1 MNILDGVTS
10 TAAELNI
17 LDGVTATTAE
27 LNYVVGVTSSIQTQI
42 SGKISGITVQEEGSA
57 LSTSATTLN
66 FEGSAVTATGSGTT
80 KTITITGGDVVTDTT
95 PQLGG
100 NLDVNGKDIVS
111 ASNGDIE
118 LDPNGS
124 GNVII
129 KGNATRGSGQIKLN
143 CENNSHGIT
152 IKGPPHS
159 AAADYTLTLPNN
171 DGDADQVLKT
181 DGSGVLS
188 WVAQSGGGGGGSSK
202 WTDVGSGNIYRNSDV
217 HIGGTTDP
225 TVELQVTGSITA
237 TSDITAFSTSDS
249 RLKENLQIL
258 ENPLEAIAQISGY
271 RFDWKGGFSEIH
283 KNEGSDVGVIA
294 HEVEAVLPEVVKD
307 RDDGYK
313 GVRYDKMVPL
323 LIECI
328 KELKKEVE
336 ELKRGRL

>member
-1 MNILDGVTS
+1 
-10 TAAELNI
+10 LNI

-202 WTDVGSGNIYRNSDV
+202 WTDVGSG
-217 HIGGTTDP
+217 
-225 TVELQVTGSITA
+225 
-237 TSDITAFSTSDS
+237 
-249 RLKENLQIL
+249 
-258 ENPLEAIAQISGY
+258 
-271 RFDWKGGFSEIH
+271 
-283 KNEGSDVGVIA
+283 
-294 HEVEAVLPEVVKD
+294 
-307 RDDGYK
+307 
-313 GVRYDKMVPL
+313 
-323 LIECI
+323 
-328 KELKKEVE
+328 
-336 ELKRGRL
+336 